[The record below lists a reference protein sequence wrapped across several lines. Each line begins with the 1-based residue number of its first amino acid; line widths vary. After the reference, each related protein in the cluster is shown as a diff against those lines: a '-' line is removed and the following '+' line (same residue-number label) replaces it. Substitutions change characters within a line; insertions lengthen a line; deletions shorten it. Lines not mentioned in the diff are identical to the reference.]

1 LPFPAKATVAVSHQE
16 FLFIP
21 AINDGFYALTSDR
34 NCGEHNSSRLACSC
48 LSPEVREPFL
58 NPYYFRK

>member
-1 LPFPAKATVAVSHQE
+1 VAVSHQE

-58 NPYYFRK
+58 NPYYFHK